1 MPTRIKKNR
10 VGYSGYNCV
19 GIPRP
24 CIDPMDGSSNRFNCL
39 PKIGVKVVTNAP
51 YSNLSAVA
59 KDDQIQEAF
68 RTNNS
73 SHDPLLDDGV
83 NFDLVGA
90 FERNDLDGDLDA
102 GCDYE
107 YTCNEPTGPP
117 QEPRSQRQINMS
129 PGFMDPVSTDID
141 AIGAFAICADTLSS
155 SSSSS
160 SSGQSSDSSNSQSS
174 ESDSSESS
182 KSISE
187 SSGSSQSES
196 SDSES
201 AGCGTKVTVIT
212 AIKLE
217 LNTGDGELELSYK
230 DRDIWVNCEDP
241 ESSWKIASELP
252 VTDCQEE

>member
-1 MPTRIKKNR
+1 
-10 VGYSGYNCV
+10 
-19 GIPRP
+19 
-24 CIDPMDGSSNRFNCL
+24 MDGSTNRFNCL

-73 SHDPLLDDGV
+73 THDPLLDDGV

-90 FERNDLDGDLDA
+90 FERNGLDGDLDA

-141 AIGAFAICADTLSS
+141 AIGAFATCTDTL
-155 SSSSS
+155 SSSS

-174 ESDSSESS
+174 DSESS
-182 KSISE
+182 KSSDSE
-187 SSGSSQSES
+187 SSKSSDSGSSNSES

-212 AIKLE
+212 AVKLE

-241 ESSWKIASELP
+241 VSDWKIASELP

>member
-1 MPTRIKKNR
+1 
-10 VGYSGYNCV
+10 
-19 GIPRP
+19 
-24 CIDPMDGSSNRFNCL
+24 MDGSTNRFNCL

-73 SHDPLLDDGV
+73 THDPLLDDGV

-90 FERNDLDGDLDA
+90 FERNGLDGDLDA

-141 AIGAFAICADTLSS
+141 AIGAFATCTDTL
-155 SSSSS
+155 SSSS

-174 ESDSSESS
+174 DSESS
-182 KSISE
+182 KSSD
-187 SSGSSQSES
+187 SGSSNSES

-212 AIKLE
+212 AVKLE

-241 ESSWKIASELP
+241 VSDWKIASELP